1 MSKDLK
7 ESRRMMSYQVE
18 NINKELK
25 VMKKNEI
32 EILDFKSIITEMN
45 KSLERL
51 SNRSEQV
58 EERISKLEDKL
69 IEIIWFQEQKRKK

>member
-51 SNRSEQV
+51 SNRSE
-58 EERISKLEDKL
+58 
-69 IEIIWFQEQKRKK
+69 